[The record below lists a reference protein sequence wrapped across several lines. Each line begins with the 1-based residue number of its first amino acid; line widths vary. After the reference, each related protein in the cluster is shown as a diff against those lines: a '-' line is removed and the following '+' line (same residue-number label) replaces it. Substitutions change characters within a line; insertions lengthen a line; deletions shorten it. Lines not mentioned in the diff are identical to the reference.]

1 MSDLTQEIAD
11 AQRELLAIKSGF
23 SGTSAMFTGATVT
36 TQSFTLTPTTSMLI
50 TVAFEYKEY
59 PEMYVTGQRLAPTGG
74 VFVGYAQRRSLYE
87 WYIEY
92 QPYFGT
98 MQWDCILISEHP
110 PLSFTLVEV
119 S

>member
-1 MSDLTQEIAD
+1 MSSLTEEIAD

-36 TQSFTLTPTTSMLI
+36 TQSFTLTPTSSMLI

-98 MQWDCILISEHP
+98 VRWDCILISEHP